1 MNSALRRSFFSIQHR
16 FLLSAP
22 NNMSLPSRCAATKTA
37 TTCWSSSS
45 SSAPA
50 SSQRRQVHYSIPET
64 GDGVLGDFDA
74 YYNANAAL
82 DALHN
87 SIYNSS
93 PMNRTADSA
102 TFNTTTTTSTTTDTR
117 KEVDAREFGY
127 RVVCP
132 LDVPVDRY
140 TEVDCHFYDDGHNSD
155 ESGGMTVSFPPC
167 GV

>member
-1 MNSALRRSFFSIQHR
+1 
-16 FLLSAP
+16 
-22 NNMSLPSRCAATKTA
+22 
-37 TTCWSSSS
+37 
-45 SSAPA
+45 
-50 SSQRRQVHYSIPET
+50 VHYSIPET
-64 GDGVLGDFDA
+64 GDGVLGDFDT
-74 YYNANAAL
+74 YYNANAAM

-87 SIYNSS
+87 SIYSS
-93 PMNRTADSA
+93 STMNLTADRA

-117 KEVDAREFGY
+117 KEVDASEFGY

-132 LDVPVDRY
+132 LDVSVDRY

>member
-1 MNSALRRSFFSIQHR
+1 VHSSFSF
-16 FLLSAP
+16 
-22 NNMSLPSRCAATKTA
+22 
-37 TTCWSSSS
+37 
-45 SSAPA
+45 
-50 SSQRRQVHYSIPET
+50 PET
-64 GDGVLGDFDA
+64 AGHHLVLGDFDA

-87 SIYNSS
+87 TCTSYYNSTTN
-93 PMNRTADSA
+93 PTGGANATLNSA
-102 TFNTTTTTSTTTDTR
+102 TTTDTNN
-117 KEVDAREFGY
+117 KEQVFDASEFGY